1 MNAGGGILMSGQPI
15 QGAGDGLIEKRL
27 KKDALNDLI
36 LELSRDGFDD
46 NSLIELVKGLRRKY
60 PQNEA
65 ILKQSEALGWEPEQ
79 KRDENALTMIDMLF
93 LDARKGKEL
102 FGRRIADLV
111 YILLSFAAQERESI
125 RRRQTE
131 GIAAAKARGVSFGRP
146 RKKLPKDFG
155 NLVGQWERRE
165 LPLSRLL
172 EQTDMKHTTFFA
184 RLQEYRASKKK
195 KKL

>member
-1 MNAGGGILMSGQPI
+1 MSRQPI
-15 QGAGDGLIEKRL
+15 KGSGDGLVEKRI
-27 KKDALNDLI
+27 KKDVLNDLI
-36 LELSRDGFDD
+36 LELGRDGFDD
-46 NSLIELVKGLRRKY
+46 NSLIELVNGLRLKY
-60 PQNEA
+60 PQYEA
-65 ILKQSEALGWEPEQ
+65 ILKLCEALGREPEQ
-79 KRDENALTMIDMLF
+79 KRNENALTMIDLLF

-102 FGRRIADLV
+102 FGMRIADL
-111 YILLSFAAQERESI
+111 IQTLLLFAAQERESI

-131 GIAAAKARGVSFGRP
+131 GIAAAKARGVRFGRP

-172 EQTDMKHTTFFA
+172 EKTDMKQTTFFA